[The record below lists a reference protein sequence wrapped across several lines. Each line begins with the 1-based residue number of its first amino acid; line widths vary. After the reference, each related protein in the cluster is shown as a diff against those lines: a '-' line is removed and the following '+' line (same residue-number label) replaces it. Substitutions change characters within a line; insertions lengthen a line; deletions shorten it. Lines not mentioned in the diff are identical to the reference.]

1 MNGVGRWLA
10 FALILRWILHAFYL
24 PAFEGPDEP
33 FHLARARLVA
43 DALVGSTDL
52 GSALRG
58 RRMDAELLE
67 AVQRAPCGDD
77 LERVFSCP
85 PMASADA
92 EFNVLR
98 QRGDRRHEDAAT
110 VRRISVENY
119 QAHQPPLYYLIAGAS
134 LLPLQG
140 AGVRSHLLALRLL
153 AVLFSALGI
162 RLLLPVIKERWRLVF
177 LAGLWLPGAAES
189 LIRVANDAPVFL
201 WAALLLRRHLSDR
214 RQSLAGTA
222 SLLALGPLL
231 KLTALPVAAFVV
243 VDALRRRGLGAALGL
258 GAASG
263 LFLPLQWLRGWAWGG
278 TLELDAGLASGH
290 AVGTILFGLAH
301 SAYTFVKT
309 AIWLGGWSVFRPP
322 DMLLVAGAMLLLA
335 WLPIMRLRED
345 RRRLLPH
352 VAALA
357 VALAGFV
364 VFAIGKREL
373 FGVWG
378 AVGGWYAWAWW
389 PWCVVLLQDLVTDR
403 DRSRATAALA
413 AVSVA
418 WIVAVQVA
426 WWIVAHGL
434 YGA

>member
-1 MNGVGRWLA
+1 MIRVLTL
-10 FALILRWILHAFYL
+10 ALILRWVLHAFYL
-24 PAFEGPDEP
+24 PVFEGPDEP

-58 RRMDAELLE
+58 RRMDADLLE
-67 AVQRAPCGDD
+67 TVQREPCAED

-85 PMASADA
+85 PLASVDA

-98 QRGDRRHEDAAT
+98 QREDRRHEGAAT

-119 QAHQPPLYYLIAGAS
+119 QAHQPPLYYWIAGA
-134 LLPLQG
+134 LLAPLRDIDVTSQ
-140 AGVRSHLLALRLL
+140 LLALRWL
-153 AVLFSALGI
+153 AVLFASLGVW
-162 RLLLPVIKERWRLVF
+162 LFLPVVEERWRLVL
-177 LAGLWLPGAAES
+177 LAGLWLPGATES
-189 LIRVANDAPVFL
+189 LIRVANDAAVFL
-201 WAALLLRRHLSDR
+201 WAAVLLRRHLADGR
-214 RQSLAGTA
+214 KSLAGTA
-222 SLLALGPLL
+222 VLLGLGPLL
-231 KLTALPVAAFVV
+231 KLTALPVVAFVV
-243 VDALRRRGLGAALGL
+243 ADALRRRGLGAALGL

-278 TLELDAGLASGH
+278 TLELDAGLASGD
-290 AVGTILFGLAH
+290 AVGTILFGLVH

-322 DMLLVAGAMLLLA
+322 DMLLIAGAMLFLA
-335 WLPIMRLRED
+335 WLPVLRLREEPP
-345 RRRLLPH
+345 RLLPH
-352 VAALA
+352 AAALT

-389 PWCVVLLQDLVTDR
+389 PWCVVLLQDLVTAR
-403 DRSRATAALA
+403 DRSRAIGVLA
-413 AVSVA
+413 TVSVA

-426 WWIVAHGL
+426 WWIVAHEI